1 MELKGQIILDDET
14 MDNLKDEIRKEVV
27 EDIRESGNYS
37 HEIER
42 YMNDCN
48 FESYMRMIEKTIDN
62 MIEKTNEEDIHFDTG
77 RRRWKQLLTMKNL
90 LDIR

>member
-1 MELKGQIILDDET
+1 MKLKGQIILDDET
-14 MDNLKDEIRKEVV
+14 MDNLKDEIRKEVI
-27 EDIRESGNYS
+27 EDIRESGNYL

-62 MIEKTNEEDIHFDTG
+62 MIEKTNEEDIRFDTG
-77 RRRWKQLLTMKNL
+77 RRRWKQLLVMKSL
-90 LDIR
+90 LDIG

>member
-14 MDNLKDEIRKEVV
+14 MDNLKDEIREEVI
-27 EDIRESGNYS
+27 EDIRKSGNYS

-42 YMNDCN
+42 YMSDCN
-48 FESYMRMIEKTIDN
+48 FESYMEMIEKTIDN

-77 RRRWKQLLTMKNL
+77 RRRWKQLLAMKSL
-90 LDIR
+90 LNIR